1 MGQEGPGKG
10 LLADLVQGHPRQEVE
25 AVAILPVRGNGEV
38 PRLGGEA
45 DGGLQHQALALL
57 EVLAHGVEIRR
68 ELHARGEEAL
78 ALLALALAEELL
90 PPLAHEAEGGLV
102 AAEDLHAAARA
113 VEAVTGGG
121 VAPGGVGEILDLA
134 DLPHLLGARQE
145 LPHVDAG
152 DGDGQQ
158 AHGGE
163 DAVAPTDVIG
173 DHEGLPALPV
183 CQGPEGALV
192 GVRGGEDP
200 LPGALPA
207 VLLHEEL
214 PEETEGGGG
223 LRGGA
228 GLGDDVDGEVHVP
241 DQVQDLLQRLGGEA
255 VAGEV
260 DVGGVLFLQVVVGG
274 AQALD
279 DAPGP

>member
-1 MGQEGPGKG
+1 M
-10 LLADLVQGHPRQEVE
+10 
-25 AVAILPVRGNGEV
+25 
-38 PRLGGEA
+38 
-45 DGGLQHQALALL
+45 
-57 EVLAHGVEIRR
+57 
-68 ELHARGEEAL
+68 
-78 ALLALALAEELL
+78 
-90 PPLAHEAEGGLV
+90 
-102 AAEDLHAAARA
+102 
-113 VEAVTGGG
+113 
-121 VAPGGVGEILDLA
+121 
-134 DLPHLLGARQE
+134 
-145 LPHVDAG
+145 
-152 DGDGQQ
+152 
-158 AHGGE
+158 
-163 DAVAPTDVIG
+163 
-173 DHEGLPALPV
+173 
-183 CQGPEGALV
+183 

-207 VLLHEEL
+207 VLFHQEL
-214 PEETEGGGG
+214 PEEAEGGGG

>member
-1 MGQEGPGKG
+1 MPGPGGK
-10 LLADLVQGHPRQEVE
+10 
-25 AVAILPVRGNGEV
+25 
-38 PRLGGEA
+38 A
-45 DGGLQHQALALL
+45 DGGLQHQPLALL
-57 EVLAHGVEIRR
+57 EVLAHGVEVRR
-68 ELHARGEEAL
+68 ELHAGGEEAL

-113 VEAVTGGG
+113 VEAVAGGG
-121 VAPGGVGEILDLA
+121 VAPGGVGEVLGLA
-134 DLPHLLGARQE
+134 DLAHLLRAGEE
-145 LPHVDAG
+145 LLHIDAG

-163 DAVAPTDVIG
+163 HAVAPADVIG

-183 CQGPEGALV
+183 SESPQCALV
-192 GVRGGEDP
+192 GVRGGVDP
-200 LPGALPA
+200 LPGPLPA
-207 VLLHEEL
+207 VLFHQEL
-214 PEETEGGGG
+214 PEEAEGGGG

-260 DVGGVLFLQVVVGG
+260 DVGGVLFLQVIVGG